1 MVKANRNGT
10 VRSNDRTTGPG
21 ESSTLPKP
29 YGRCN
34 RRSVGVARKDHGT
47 VVRNARQEA
56 HARST
61 DRGIGHCT
69 SDGSLGHSSGDRRGN
84 PPPTGQ
90 GIIVRR
96 LPIPITDN
104 ENGLRRGV
112 NLRKDVVHPRQVRLL
127 SVAIHRH
134 HRESS
139 SGKGHGS
146 MHRSMGNMRGERNGA
161 GTAKHRPP
169 QDGGTAVA
177 SGETARTKSRRRGR
191 KGGMPP
197 GIKGSTAS
205 PRSIADMPSFLQTNH
220 TSTLDTSEL
229 EDLRK
234 TSSSKLSDLNRHD
247 REWSSRR
254 RGMRQR
260 PRGATRV
267 CTTEKRVEQQG
278 KGKLT

>member
-1 MVKANRNGT
+1 MAKFTKGAVQALQTTRSNSFLTSMRRTRSTRPHRSDGAFRPFSRDIARGKTSLTSEREHTLSPGMPSNPFIGKRGTDRCRREQMVKANRNGT

-84 PPPTGQ
+84 PPPTRQ

-112 NLRKDVVHPRQVRLL
+112 NLRK
-127 SVAIHRH
+127 
-134 HRESS
+134 
-139 SGKGHGS
+139 G
-146 MHRSMGNMRGERNGA
+146 RGA
-161 GTAKHRPP
+161 
-169 QDGGTAVA
+169 
-177 SGETARTKSRRRGR
+177 
-191 KGGMPP
+191 
-197 GIKGSTAS
+197 STAS
-205 PRSIADMPSFLQTNH
+205 HAFERGHI
-220 TSTLDTSEL
+220 STPQ
-229 EDLRK
+229 RK
-234 TSSSKLSDLNRHD
+234 QQWK
-247 REWSSRR
+247 
-254 RGMRQR
+254 R
-260 PRGATRV
+260 PRLYA
-267 CTTEKRVEQQG
+267 
-278 KGKLT
+278 